1 VGNALY
7 ATLKQDIDGNLA
19 YGTQDFFG
27 FAEGGVNLVKDAHYE
42 EMVPEDIRAAVD
54 EMEAKISAGEIQVYT
69 SATMSTEEIEAL
81 KASVALQ

>member
-1 VGNALY
+1 MKFKDMPYERIGLDEM
-7 ATLKQDIDGNLA
+7 KK
-19 YGTQDFFG
+19 G

-54 EMEAKISAGEIQVYT
+54 EMEAKISAGEIKVY
-69 SATMSTEEIEAL
+69 SSSTMSTEEIEAL